1 MVTIRWCRNLAVRKI
16 SRTYRLAMTICR
28 PMAWWGRLEVT
39 GLDVIPDQG
48 PLLIACNHDSHWD
61 PVMIGIAA
69 LRKRQIRAL
78 AKSSLWDVPGLSP
91 ILNAMGQIPI
101 VRGSGDTE
109 ALRRA
114 IDELKRGVCIG
125 IFPEGT
131 ISRGH
136 EMRARSGIGRLAQEV
151 PEARIVLITIEDSSS
166 FAAFPRRPRVKVT
179 FFEPALGQARP
190 DEDPGEIAV
199 RLVREVRE
207 LVPPVA
213 AGRRAKALGS

>member
-1 MVTIRWCRNLAVRKI
+1 MPEV
-16 SRTYRLAMTICR
+16 SRTYRFAMAICR
-28 PMAWWGRLEVT
+28 PVAWWGRLEVS
-39 GLDVIPDQG
+39 GLEVIPDEG
-48 PLLIACNHDSHWD
+48 PVLIVGNHDSHWD

-69 LRKRQIRAL
+69 LRRRQIRAL

-91 ILNAMGQIPI
+91 ILNGMGQIPI

-114 IDELKRGVCIG
+114 IRELEGGACIG

-131 ISRGH
+131 ISRGQA
-136 EMRARSGIGRLAQEV
+136 MRARSGAGRLALQV
-151 PEARIVLITIEDSSS
+151 PEARIILATTEDSGTL
-166 FAAFPRRPRVKVT
+166 AAFPRRPRVKVS
-179 FFEPALGQARP
+179 FLEPASGQARP
-190 DEDPGEIAV
+190 DDDPGEIAK
-199 RLVREVRE
+199 RLIKELRD